1 MGKKDI
7 IIKRIVDIVNQ
18 TAPNSEIYLY
28 GSRARGTAKKL
39 SDWDF
44 LILLN
49 SQHISFAFETNLM
62 DIFYDVE
69 IETGEIISPL
79 IYTKNDWKSNHIA
92 TTLFSNINKEG
103 IRLQ

>member
-1 MGKKDI
+1 MGKKDV
-7 IIKRIVDIVNQ
+7 IIKRIVDFVNQ

-28 GSRARGTAKKL
+28 GSRARGTTKKL
-39 SDWDF
+39 SDWDV

-49 SQHISFAFETNLM
+49 NQNISFAFETNLM

-79 IYTKNDWKSNHIA
+79 IYTKNDWLSNHTA
-92 TTLFSNINKEG
+92 TTLFSKINNEG

>member
-28 GSRARGTAKKL
+28 GSRARGTAKKM

-49 SQHISFAFETNLM
+49 SQNISFAFETNLM

-79 IYTKNDWKSNHIA
+79 IYTKHDWISNHIA

>member
-1 MGKKDI
+1 MGKKNI
-7 IIKRIVDIVNQ
+7 IIKRIVEIVNQ

-39 SDWDF
+39 SDWDV

-49 SQHISFAFETNLM
+49 NQNISFAFETNLM

-79 IYTKNDWKSNHIA
+79 IYTKNDWISNHTA